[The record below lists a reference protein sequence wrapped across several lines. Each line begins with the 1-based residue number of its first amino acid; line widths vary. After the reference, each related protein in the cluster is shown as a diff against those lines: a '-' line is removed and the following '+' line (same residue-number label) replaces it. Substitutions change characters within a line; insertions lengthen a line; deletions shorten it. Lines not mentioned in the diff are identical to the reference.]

1 MPSTLA
7 ATISCRRRAVTEST
21 ATFLLLSALAEAQ
34 HVYYSFFCLTSLP
47 HLQESHRSSLRVRKP
62 PGGGSSIVFG
72 DPNEH
77 ISLQYRNPDEEPIK
91 IIGV

>member
-1 MPSTLA
+1 MA
-7 ATISCRRRAVTEST
+7 A
-21 ATFLLLSALAEAQ
+21 
-34 HVYYSFFCLTSLP
+34 
-47 HLQESHRSSLRVRKP
+47 LRVQDAHRMSLKVKKP

-72 DPNEH
+72 DPTEH